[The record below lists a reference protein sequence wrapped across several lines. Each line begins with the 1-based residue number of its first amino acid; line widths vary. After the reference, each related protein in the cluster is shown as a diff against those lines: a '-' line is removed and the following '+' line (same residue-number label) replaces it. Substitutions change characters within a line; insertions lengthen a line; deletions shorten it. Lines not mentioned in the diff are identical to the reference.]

1 MAAFVCLLQAGSGRE
16 GRRLSDVT
24 ANVPMFYRTLFCY
37 LCVDFT
43 VYDDIQPGAVCG
55 EAYNAEFSL
64 GVSAGAGRK
73 YVLGAADSQ

>member
-24 ANVPMFYRTLFCY
+24 ANVPMFYRILFCY

-43 VYDDIQPGAVCG
+43 VCDDIQPGAVCG

>member
-1 MAAFVCLLQAGSGRE
+1 MAGFVCLLQAGSGGE
-16 GRRLSDVT
+16 GRSPSDIT
-24 ANVPMFYRTLFCY
+24 ANVQVFYRTLFCY

-43 VYDDIQPGAVCG
+43 VCDDIQPGAVCG